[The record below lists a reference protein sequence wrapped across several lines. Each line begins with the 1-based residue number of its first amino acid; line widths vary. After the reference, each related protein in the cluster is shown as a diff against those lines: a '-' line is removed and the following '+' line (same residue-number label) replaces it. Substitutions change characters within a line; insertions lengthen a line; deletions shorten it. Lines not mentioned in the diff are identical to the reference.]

1 VIPKFRDEFDLDA
14 IAAFA
19 DGLRQIVWVVGDGL
33 SCEYFNPAWTAFTG
47 LTLEQS
53 VGLGWQL
60 ALHPAELH
68 LVENRFKENTAH
80 GLPYLVSYRL
90 RSVDDRYRLFT
101 GAMFPVRDTSGAVRK
116 WIGIVDEPD
125 PMERANDRFKV
136 LADALPMLVWTTDRE
151 DRLTFVNHAWYE
163 YTGLGVGSL
172 IEERNALVHPEDLGR
187 LMHALRS
194 GAVEVE
200 FRFRRRSDGTYR
212 WHLLRWVRTEMG
224 DEMPFSRIGT
234 AVDIQDRHV
243 AQIERERQLRVIAEA
258 VPNIVW
264 STRADGV
271 QDYVNSAMAE
281 YVGRKPEETMDQSFT
296 TFVHP
301 DDLAA
306 TVERW
311 KRSFETGEAY
321 EHRYR
326 LRRHDGAYRWFL
338 ARGSA
343 LRDASG
349 QITRWFGTATDID
362 DEMRSN
368 AILAAS
374 ESHYRMLAEA
384 MPNIAWS
391 VRGDGVQDYVNDAWY
406 RYTGLRTFSSDAYAP
421 EDREAIRVDWE
432 RSFQSGEPFEREMRI
447 RRRDGVF
454 RWFLSRALPLR
465 DQQGRVVRWFGTA
478 TDIDDQKR
486 AELQQSYLAAL
497 GNIINET
504 WSVDVMIER
513 ITKSAVPQ
521 MAQWCAIELNE
532 GKRTAQSSA
541 GAVDL
546 DAAQRF
552 RAPLSVRGE
561 TIGTL
566 LVARTAEFGTFDEG
580 DAAFFAEVAHRTALA
595 IKNAELY
602 EREHRVSQA
611 LQSASLPKTLPA
623 VPWMETD
630 AVYVPGSGEAQ
641 IGGDWYDAFRLPDGR
656 LVFSIGDVA
665 GSGLAAAVTMSN
677 MRQII
682 RGTAQVHADPVLML
696 NAADRALRI
705 EDPERFVTAFVA
717 VLSPVTG
724 IMTYASAGH
733 PPPYI
738 RHASGEIDELI
749 FSDLPLGLRERH
761 YLDAGQIQVRADD
774 VIVFY
779 TDGLTE
785 STRDLEAGV
794 AALREAIADPD
805 FARAARPAEYLQARL
820 LPQGARDD
828 VAIMTVRMLS
838 DDLRARGLRRWIFPH
853 LDSSAAQRLRREFRE
868 ALHSRGATSER
879 IEFAELVLGELV
891 GNAARHAPGSL
902 EVILDFSNR
911 RPVLHVIDEGPG
923 FERAPMLPLD
933 LMSESGRG
941 LYIVAQ
947 ATMEFSVMRR
957 RPHGSHARAVLL

>member
-1 VIPKFRDEFDLDA
+1 MIPEFQQELDLGA

-19 DGLRQIVWVVGDGL
+19 DGLRQIVCVVGEGF
-33 SCEYFNPAWTAFTG
+33 SCEYFNPAWSDFTG

-60 ALHPAELH
+60 ALHPAELTM
-68 LVENRFKENTAH
+68 VERRFTENAQR
-80 GLPYLVSYRL
+80 GLPYVVSYRL
-90 RSVDDRYRLFT
+90 RSIDDRYRLFT
-101 GAMFPVRDTSGAVRK
+101 GAMIPLRDSSGAIRK
-116 WIGIVDEPD
+116 WIGIVDERD
-125 PMERANDRFKV
+125 AMERANDRFKV
-136 LADALPMLVWTTDRE
+136 LADALPMLVWTTDRD

-163 YTGLGVGSL
+163 YTGLGGGSL
-172 IEERNALVHPEDLGR
+172 IEERNALVHPDDLGR
-187 LMHALRS
+187 LLHALRS
-194 GAVEVE
+194 GATEVE
-200 FRFRRRSDGTYR
+200 FRLRRRSDGMYR
-212 WHLLRWVRTEMG
+212 WHLLRWVRPRFS
-224 DEMPFSRIGT
+224 DETPFSRIGT

-258 VPNIVW
+258 VPDIVW
-264 STRADGV
+264 SIRADGV
-271 QDYVNSAMAE
+271 QDYVNSAMAQ
-281 YVGRKPEETMDQSFT
+281 YVGREPEETFGEAWKR
-296 TFVHP
+296 FIHP
-301 DDLAA
+301 DDLQA
-306 TVERW
+306 TLDRW
-311 KRSFETGEAY
+311 HRSFKTGEPY

-326 LRRHDGAYRWFL
+326 LRRHDGAYRWFV

-349 QITRWFGTATDID
+349 QITRWFGTSTDID

-391 VRGDGVQDYVNDAWY
+391 VREDGVQDYVNAAWHE
-406 RYTGLRTFSSDAYAP
+406 YTGMRTFSMEAYP
-421 EDREAIRVDWE
+421 EEDREQIRDDWR
-432 RSFQSGEPFEREMRI
+432 RSFTTGEPFEREMRI
-447 RRRDGVF
+447 RRHDGTL

-465 DQQGRVVRWFGTA
+465 DQNGRIVRWFGTA

-486 AELQQSYLAAL
+486 AELQQSFLAAL
-497 GNIINET
+497 GNTINET
-504 WSVDVMIER
+504 WSVDVMVER
-513 ITKSAVPQ
+513 IVHAAVP
-521 MAQWCAIELNE
+521 ALAAWCSIELTDGSRFAE
-532 GKRTAQSSA
+532 ASVGAGTGEAQLR
-541 GAVDL
+541 V
-546 DAAQRF
+546 
-552 RAPLSVRGE
+552 PLIVRGE
-561 TIGTL
+561 TIGTMSL
-566 LVARTAEFGTFDEG
+566 ARSGEQRPFDESE
-580 DAAFFAEVAHRTALA
+580 AAFFTEVAHRTALA

-611 LQSASLPKTLPA
+611 LQAASLPKSLPA
-623 VPWMETD
+623 VPWLETD
-630 AVYVPGSGEAQ
+630 AVYVPGSSEAQ

-665 GSGLAAAVTMSN
+665 GSGLDAAVTMSN
-677 MRQII
+677 MRQVI

-733 PPPYI
+733 PPPYL
-738 RHASGEIDELI
+738 RHAGGVIEELT

-761 YLDAGQIQVRADD
+761 YLDAAEVQLHADD
-774 VIVFY
+774 IIIFY
-779 TDGLTE
+779 TDGLIE
-785 STRDLEAGV
+785 STRDLRGGV
-794 AALREAIADPD
+794 AALQNAIADEEFPG
-805 FARAARPAEYLQARL
+805 AMHPAGYLQSRL

-828 VAIMTVRMLS
+828 VAVMTVKMLS
-838 DDLRARGLRRWIFPH
+838 DELRATGLRRWKFPQ
-853 LDSSAAQRLRREFRE
+853 LDSAAAQRLRQEFRE
-868 ALHSRGATSER
+868 ELRSRGANVER
-879 IEFAELVLGELV
+879 IEYAELVLGELV
-891 GNAARHAPGSL
+891 GNAARHAPG
-902 EVILDFSNR
+902 ETEIILDFSNR
-911 RPVLHVIDEGPG
+911 RPVLHVVDNGPG

-947 ATMEFSVMRR
+947 ATSEFSVMRR

>member
-1 VIPKFRDEFDLDA
+1 MIPEFQTELDLGA

-19 DGLRQIVWVVGDGL
+19 DGLRQIVIIVGEGL
-33 SCEYFNPAWTAFTG
+33 SCEYFNPAWTSFTG

-60 ALHPAELH
+60 ALHPAELTM
-68 LVENRFKENTAH
+68 VEHRFGENAPR
-80 GLPYLVSYRL
+80 GLPYVVSYRL
-90 RSVDDRYRLFT
+90 RTIDDRYRLFA
-101 GAMFPVRDTSGAVRK
+101 GAMIPMRDSSGEIRK
-116 WIGIVDEPD
+116 WMAIVDEQD
-125 PMERANDRFKV
+125 AMERANDRFKV
-136 LADALPMLVWTTDRE
+136 LADALPMLVWTADRE
-151 DRLTFVNHAWYE
+151 DRLTFVNHAWFE

-172 IEERNALVHPEDLGR
+172 IEERNALVHPDDLGR
-187 LMHALRS
+187 LMHGLRS
-194 GAVEVE
+194 GATEVE
-200 FRFRRRSDGTYR
+200 FRIKRRSDEMYR
-212 WHLLRWVRTEMG
+212 WHLLRWVRLRFS
-224 DEMPFSRIGT
+224 DEVPFSRIGT

-258 VPNIVW
+258 VPDIVW
-264 STRADGV
+264 SIRADGV
-271 QDYVNSAMAE
+271 QDYVNSAMAQ
-281 YVGRKPEETMDQSFT
+281 YVGRQAEETIGEAWTD
-296 TFVHP
+296 FVHP
-301 DDLAA
+301 ADIDE
-306 TVERW
+306 TIERW
-311 KRSFETGEAY
+311 THSFQTGEPY
-321 EHRYR
+321 EHRFR
-326 LRRHDGAYRWFL
+326 LRRHDGSYRWFL

-349 QITRWFGTATDID
+349 QITRWFGTSTDID

-391 VRGDGVQDYVNDAWY
+391 VREDGVQDYVNAAWHEYTGMRTFNSDAW
-406 RYTGLRTFSSDAYAP
+406 P
-421 EDREAIRVDWE
+421 EEDREQIHDDWQ
-432 RSFQSGEPFEREMRI
+432 RSFTTGEPFVREMRI
-447 RRRDGVF
+447 RRHDGAIH
-454 RWFLSRALPLR
+454 WFLARALPLR
-465 DQQGRVVRWFGTA
+465 DQNGHIVRWFGTA

-486 AELQQSYLAAL
+486 AELQQSYLASL
-497 GNIINET
+497 GSIINET

-513 ITKSAVPQ
+513 IAQSAVPSL
-521 MAQWCAIELNE
+521 AAWCSIELNDGTRFAE
-532 GKRTAQSSA
+532 ASA
-541 GAVDL
+541 PAVGGE
-546 DAAQRF
+546 AQRL
-552 RAPLSVRGE
+552 RVPLVVRGE
-561 TIGTL
+561 TIGTML
-566 LVARTAEFGTFDEG
+566 LARSSEQGTFDESES
-580 DAAFFAEVAHRTALA
+580 AFLTEVAHRTALA

-611 LQSASLPKTLPA
+611 LQAASLPKSVPA
-623 VPWMETD
+623 VPWLETD
-630 AVYVPGSGEAQ
+630 AVYVPGSSEAQ

-665 GSGLAAAVTMSN
+665 GSGLDAAVTMSN
-677 MRQII
+677 MRQVI

-724 IMTYASAGH
+724 LMMYAGAGH
-733 PPPYI
+733 PPPFI
-738 RHASGEIDELI
+738 RRAGGTMEELT

-761 YLDAGQIQVRADD
+761 YLDAGEVQVRAGDI
-774 VIVFY
+774 IVFY
-779 TDGLTE
+779 TDGLIE
-785 STRDLEAGV
+785 STRDPDAGIT
-794 AALREAIADPD
+794 ALRNAIADEA
-805 FARAARPAEYLQARL
+805 FHRAAHPAEFLQAQL

-828 VAIMTVRMLS
+828 VAVMTVKMLI
-838 DDLRARGLRRWIFPH
+838 DELRAADVRRWKFPH
-853 LDSSAAQRLRREFRE
+853 LDSKRVHRLRKEFRE
-868 ALHSRGATSER
+868 ELRARGADMER
-879 IEFAELVLGELV
+879 TEYAELVLGELL
-891 GNAARHAPGSL
+891 GNAARHAPGET

-911 RPVLHVIDEGPG
+911 RPVLHVIDNGPG